1 MSKLVLTI
9 ALKMKLSELK
19 SGKPAI
25 VDHVE
30 SSQAKAALVKRL
42 AAMGIVPD
50 QPIQVLRKA
59 WFGGPLHIRVG
70 SITEIAIRRQE
81 AKMVEVRYL

>member
-1 MSKLVLTI
+1 
-9 ALKMKLSELK
+9 MKLSELR

-25 VDHVE
+25 VDHIQ
-30 SSQAKAALVKRL
+30 SSQAKEALVKRL
-42 AAMGIVPD
+42 AAMGIIPGK
-50 QPIQVLRKA
+50 PIQVLRKA

-81 AKMVEVRYL
+81 ANMVEVRYL